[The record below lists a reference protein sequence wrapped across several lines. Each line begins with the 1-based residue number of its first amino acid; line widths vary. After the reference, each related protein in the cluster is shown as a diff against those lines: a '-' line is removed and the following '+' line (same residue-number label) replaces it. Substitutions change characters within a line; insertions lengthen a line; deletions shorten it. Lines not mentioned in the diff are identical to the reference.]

1 MLRRRISTSKTRQK
15 GMCMHRKLLVAGF
28 AAAALVLA
36 GCSSDSGGDAAEST
50 AEETAAAEETVE
62 EQVEESGGG
71 EEEAVEEEAAA
82 GPTTDDSDCAAPE
95 NYCVGLVT
103 DTGKVDD
110 KSFNQAAW
118 EGTQIAAEKV
128 GGFAKYIETTDPK
141 DYANNIGQ
149 FASKDYDTIVTVG
162 FLMAEATVAAAAE
175 YPEIDFIGV
184 DQFQGEE
191 VANLTGLVFNEDRA
205 GYAAGYLA
213 GLMTQTNKI
222 GAVLGTDVV
231 PPVKLFG
238 EGYKVGAQA
247 ANPDV
252 EVTLVYHEPDNAFND
267 PEWGAAESRKQL
279 DQGADIIFAAGGN
292 TGNGGLIE
300 IAKDSGAGSTVFCI
314 GVDVDQYN
322 TVPQAAGC
330 LLTSAE
336 KKLVSGTEELVLLSY
351 DGAFPGGNF
360 FGPTGLAP
368 YHDTEGAVPDDVK
381 AQMEE
386 VIAGLA
392 DGSIETGGLALL
404 EN

>member
-1 MLRRRISTSKTRQK
+1 MGTGFDYEK
-15 GMCMHRKLLVAGF
+15 GMHMHRKLLAAGF
-28 AAAALVLA
+28 VAAALVLA
-36 GCSSDSGGDAAEST
+36 GCSSSGDEAASET
-50 AEETAAAEETVE
+50 TTETEVVEEAPAEEPAEDM
-62 EQVEESGGG
+62 
-71 EEEAVEEEAAA
+71 VEEEVVEEAPA
-82 GPTTDDSDCAAPE
+82 GAPTDDSNCADPDV
-95 NYCVGLVT
+95 YCVGLVT

-118 EGTQIAAEKV
+118 EGTQKAAEAA
-128 GGFAKYIETTDPK
+128 GAFAKYIETTDPK

-149 FASKDYDTIVTVG
+149 FAAKGYDTIVTVG
-162 FLMAEATVAAAAE
+162 FLMGEATGIAAAE
-175 YPEIDFIGV
+175 YPDINFIGV

-191 VANLTGLVFNEDRA
+191 IPNVTGLVFSEDQA

-213 GLMTQTNKI
+213 GLMTKTNKI
-222 GAVLGTDVV
+222 GAVLGTDTV

-238 EGYKVGAQA
+238 EGYKVGAKA

-252 EVTLVYHEPDNAFND
+252 EVTLVYHEPNNAFND

-300 IAKDSGAGSTVFCI
+300 IAKDPGAGETIFCI
-314 GVDVDQYN
+314 GVDVDQFN
-322 TVPQAAGC
+322 TVPQAAKC

-336 KKLVSGTEELVLLSY
+336 KKLVSGTEALVLDSFAGGLT
-351 DGAFPGGNF
+351 GGNF

-368 YHDTEGAVPDDVK
+368 YHDTDAAVPADVK
-381 AQMEE
+381 AAVEA

-392 DGSIETGGLALL
+392 DGSIQTGGVALL

>member
-1 MLRRRISTSKTRQK
+1 
-15 GMCMHRKLLVAGF
+15 MCMHRKLLVAGF

-50 AEETAAAEETVE
+50 AEETAAAEETA
-62 EQVEESGGG
+62 
-71 EEEAVEEEAAA
+71 EEAAEETVEEEAAAEEEAPA
-82 GPTTDDSDCAAPE
+82 GPTTDDSNCAAPE
-95 NYCVGLVT
+95 NYCIGLVT